1 METTGKD
8 DFDLNDE
15 GNIEY
20 YLNGSVDPFKYI
32 TIASICMAV
41 FKSKFLKQDSSSVS
55 SPRRMGRG

>member
-32 TIASICMAV
+32 TIASVCMAV
-41 FKSKFLKQDSSSVS
+41 FKSKFLKQDSS
-55 SPRRMGRG
+55 